1 MGVGEP
7 LYRRVKSSV
16 SAWDADVQAYTGLA
30 ALLTALLVFVVPA
43 GAVLFDAPVRLLL
56 VGAVVLYAMVSV
68 ATDGVFEGT
77 FVAFV
82 VVAVFNTRAPSPVPL
97 PGLSV
102 HHHRVVVVLAVAVL
116 VLLYRRGALRW
127 GWFDRPD
134 RKLVV
139 GGFAAFV
146 VWAWVA
152 LLVGNGPERSG
163 ALWHVNVQL
172 RYLLVLVLA
181 GVVVD
186 RTDARSVLAPVAF
199 ALAGTL
205 VFAVD
210 EVFAGRGGYLVNFGT
225 LGGDIAAVWPSPSLT
240 TFARG
245 GTILYE
251 AGAFGQ
257 NRTMVG
263 LAIVFIPLALAA
275 ATRSRRYV
283 PLALASGLGLISVIA
298 SGSHAAII
306 GLYGGLLPV
315 LVYVAY
321 LAFDRAGMARARR
334 LVVPVSVLA
343 TVLAVAVA
351 LGATAAGYDRI
362 LFVRTNNLSIRLGQY
377 QAAIDIVSRYPL
389 FGVGGGRNVRLV
401 ANSVVHN
408 LFLQHLAATGLPGGF
423 AYLVSTG
430 TATYVCLRRCLA
442 GQASERWLWVG
453 VLGGILGF
461 YAYGFWVVAY
471 RWELL
476 NAAHWLLV
484 GVVVGAGP
492 CDMGRPADWLG
503 DGYSRVADRVRAEIR
518 SP

>member
-1 MGVGEP
+1 VYVRDVFSPYVLALAVSVLITAGFAVVTWRRRPEP
-7 LYRRVKSSV
+7 GTTALSV
-16 SAWDADVQAYTGLA
+16 LLA
-30 ALLTALLVFVVPA
+30 TVLFWAGCYALALLT
-43 GAVLFDAPVRLLL
+43 GQRGTRLLL
-56 VGAVVLYAMVSV
+56 QRALWIGSATAPVAWLVFALQYTGQNELVTRRTVGA
-68 ATDGVFEGT
+68 
-77 FVAFV
+77 
-82 VVAVFNTRAPSPVPL
+82 
-97 PGLSV
+97 
-102 HHHRVVVVLAVAVL
+102 LAVPPAIMLAL
-116 VLLYRRGALRW
+116 VFTNEAHH
-127 GWFDRPD
+127 
-134 RKLVV
+134 LVWTDTTYIV
-139 GGFAAFV
+139 RDG
-146 VWAWVA
+146 VA
-152 LLVGNGPERSG
+152 LLAQSYGP
-163 ALWHVNVQL
+163 AFWLYVAFA
-172 RYLLVLVLA
+172 YTLVLA